1 MLEGFRT
8 RYQNC

>member
-1 MLEGFRT
+1 MLAAFRT

>member
-1 MLEGFRT
+1 MSAAFRT